1 MQDSTKTPTGDMS
14 TLVEGRNS
22 IDMMLQTMQSH
33 HALLSL
39 MAETKANIIITA
51 ASIVITIALTRIDQ
65 YEVISLTLVM
75 FSLAALFFAVFAVLP
90 KYKPF
95 EQIEGPLPPHFN
107 LFFFAHFSSLSRE
120 RFMVEAEKVLGSEPG
135 VYRSF
140 LNDIYSLGSYLAY
153 RKFRYLRWSY
163 LSFLAG
169 FVVACLQAAW
179 MFATTGSI

>member
-1 MQDSTKTPTGDMS
+1 MSELPERPTGDMR
-14 TLVEGRNS
+14 TLAEGRNS
-22 IDMMLQTMQSH
+22 IDMMLQTLQSH
-33 HALLSL
+33 HALMSL
-39 MAETKANIIITA
+39 IAETKANIVITA
-51 ASIVITIALTRIDQ
+51 ASIVITIALTQ
-65 YEVISLTLVM
+65 VGKFPVVALTLIG

-95 EQIEGPLPPHFN
+95 ERLEGPLPPDFN

-135 VYRSF
+135 VYRAF
-140 LNDIYSLGSYLAY
+140 LNDIYSLGTYLAY

-169 FVVACLQAAW
+169 FLVACLEAALL
-179 MFATTGSI
+179 FALGA